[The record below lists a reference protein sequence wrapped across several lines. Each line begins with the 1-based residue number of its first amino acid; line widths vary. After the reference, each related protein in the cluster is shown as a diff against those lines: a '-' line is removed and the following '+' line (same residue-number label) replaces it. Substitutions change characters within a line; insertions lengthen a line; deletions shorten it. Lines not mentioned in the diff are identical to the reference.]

1 LEQQAQDNREEVR
14 TLCNRGAGTLDQQD
28 NLIKLELQILAEQA
42 EQAEQEQPDLLD
54 NQVHLDK

>member
-1 LEQQAQDNREEVR
+1 V
-14 TLCNRGAGTLDQQD
+14 
-28 NLIKLELQILAEQA
+28 ELQILAEQA